1 MITRGKDKGETG
13 ILKRVIRSQNR
24 VIVESKNLV
33 RDIIITIW
41 SFCFSNALS
50 SIAFVF
56 NSIVNVSCIRILIGC
71 SDIEHLIV

>member
-50 SIAFVF
+50 SLDYVF
-56 NSIVNVSCIRILIGC
+56 NSTVNVSCIRILINC
-71 SDIEHLIV
+71 DIEHVIV